1 MAEGVVAD
9 AIMMIRTDI
18 ITATMIIITSVNVSA
33 NEMID
38 TGMKMIGVTVIH
50 LDINLIK
57 TS

>member
-1 MAEGVVAD
+1 
-9 AIMMIRTDI
+9 MMIRTDI

>member
-1 MAEGVVAD
+1 VAEGVVAD